1 MHKLSEIFKSISEAE
16 KAEFL
21 PTGFKKLDKSL
32 DGGFM
37 LQELIVLGGHTGF
50 GKSYLA
56 GQIFYNIAK
65 QGFKSAYFS
74 LEISEKMLA
83 SRLSGAISNIK
94 PTRISYGLLYSEEKK
109 AKLEAQ
115 AEISAYDEFMLVSDD
130 KYSLEEI
137 LKEIKENIPE
147 FVIIDFIQN
156 VMVQNVPDEYARLTK
171 VALELQKA
179 AKEYNCCILV
189 LSQVSNI
196 VAREGSKGKT
206 TEFKGSGN
214 IATVSDLGF
223 VLERSDYVEGT
234 EYQLVTLTLKKNRRV
249 ISGLEYSLKF
259 RHPGGEIY
267 EAED

>member
-179 AKEYNCCILV
+179 AKEYKCCI
-189 LSQVSNI
+189 NI
-196 VAREGSKGKT
+196 
-206 TEFKGSGN
+206 
-214 IATVSDLGF
+214 L
-223 VLERSDYVEGT
+223 
-234 EYQLVTLTLKKNRRV
+234 
-249 ISGLEYSLKF
+249 
-259 RHPGGEIY
+259 
-267 EAED
+267 